1 MSHIFIF
8 GITRRGKAVYH
19 RHSAGQEEEKNFP
32 VFGICQGQLL
42 PDRGSL
48 DIQTYKNQGSVKMT
62 AKHIDTALVNAGRS
76 KKYTQGSVNSVIQRA
91 SSLVFDTV
99 EAKKQATRG
108 RAKGELF
115 YGRRGTL
122 THFSLQ
128 EAMCELE
135 GGAGCALFPCGAA
148 AVANTLLAFVE
159 QGDHVLV
166 TNTAYEPTQDF
177 CSKILAKLGVTT
189 GWFDPLIGADI
200 ANLIQPNT
208 KVVFLEAPG
217 SITMEVHDVPA
228 IVEAVR
234 RVAPEAIIM
243 IDNTWAA
250 GILFKALE
258 FGIDISIQAGTKYL
272 IGHSDAMVGT
282 AVSNARCWDQLR
294 ENAYLMGQMLDAD
307 TAYMTSRG
315 LRTLGVRLRQHHESS
330 LAIAEWLAAHPQ
342 VAKVNHPA
350 LPGSKGHEFWKRDFT
365 GSSGLFSFVL
375 NKRLSNDALAAYL
388 DNFTLFSMAY
398 SWGGFE
404 SLILANQPEHI
415 AAIRPEGEIDFT
427 GTLIRVHI
435 GLENVDDLIADLA
448 AGFQRIV

>member
-1 MSHIFIF
+1 M
-8 GITRRGKAVYH
+8 A
-19 RHSAGQEEEKNFP
+19 
-32 VFGICQGQLL
+32 
-42 PDRGSL
+42 D
-48 DIQTYKNQGSVKMT
+48 
-62 AKHIDTALVNAGRS
+62 KHLDTALVNAGRS

-99 EAKKQATRG
+99 EAKKHATRN
-108 RAKGELF
+108 RANGELF

-148 AVANTLLAFVE
+148 AVANTILAFVE
-159 QGDHVLV
+159 QGDYVLM
-166 TNTAYEPTQDF
+166 TNTAYEPSQDF
-177 CSKILAKLGVTT
+177 CTKILAKLGVTT
-189 GWFDPLIGADI
+189 SWFDPLIGADI
-200 ANLIQPNT
+200 ARLVRPET
-208 KVVFLEAPG
+208 RVVFLESPG

-228 IVEAVR
+228 IVAAVR
-234 RVAPEAIIM
+234 QVAPEAIIM

-250 GILFKALE
+250 GILFKALD

-282 AVSNARCWDQLR
+282 AVANARCWPQLR

-330 LAIAEWLAAHPQ
+330 LRIAEWLAQHPQ
-342 VAKVNHPA
+342 VARVNHPA

-375 NKRLSNDALAAYL
+375 SKRLNDAELAEYL
-388 DNFTLFSMAY
+388 DNFSLFSMAY

-404 SLILANQPEHI
+404 SLILANQPEQI
-415 AAIRPEGEIDFT
+415 AHIRPDAEVDFS
-427 GTLIRVHI
+427 GTLIRLHI
-435 GLENVDDLIADLA
+435 GLENVDDLQADLA
-448 AGFQRIV
+448 AGFARIV

>member
-1 MSHIFIF
+1 M
-8 GITRRGKAVYH
+8 A
-19 RHSAGQEEEKNFP
+19 
-32 VFGICQGQLL
+32 
-42 PDRGSL
+42 D
-48 DIQTYKNQGSVKMT
+48 
-62 AKHIDTALVNAGRS
+62 KHLDTALVNAGRS

-99 EAKKQATRG
+99 EAKKHATRN
-108 RAKGELF
+108 RANGELF

-148 AVANTLLAFVE
+148 AVANTILAFVE
-159 QGDHVLV
+159 QGDHVLM
-166 TNTAYEPTQDF
+166 TNTAYEPSQDF
-177 CSKILAKLGVTT
+177 CTKILAKLGVTT
-189 GWFDPLIGADI
+189 SWFDPLIGADI
-200 ANLIQPNT
+200 ARLVRPET
-208 KVVFLEAPG
+208 RVVFLESPG

-228 IVEAVR
+228 IVAAVR
-234 RVAPEAIIM
+234 QVAPEAIIM
-243 IDNTWAA
+243 LDNTWAA
-250 GILFKALE
+250 GILFKALD

-282 AVSNARCWDQLR
+282 AVANARCWPQLR

-330 LAIAEWLAAHPQ
+330 LRIAEWLAQHPQ
-342 VAKVNHPA
+342 VARVNHPA

-375 NKRLSNDALAAYL
+375 SKRLKDAELAEYL
-388 DNFTLFSMAY
+388 DNFSLFSMAY

-404 SLILANQPEHI
+404 SLILANQPEQI
-415 AAIRPEGEIDFT
+415 AHIRPDAEVDFS
-427 GTLIRVHI
+427 GTLIRLHI
-435 GLENVDDLIADLA
+435 GLENVDDLQADLA
-448 AGFQRIV
+448 AGFARIV

>member
-1 MSHIFIF
+1 M
-8 GITRRGKAVYH
+8 A
-19 RHSAGQEEEKNFP
+19 
-32 VFGICQGQLL
+32 
-42 PDRGSL
+42 D
-48 DIQTYKNQGSVKMT
+48 
-62 AKHIDTALVNAGRS
+62 KHLDTALVNAGRS

-99 EAKKQATRG
+99 EAKKHATRN
-108 RAKGELF
+108 RANGELF

-148 AVANTLLAFVE
+148 AVANTILAFVE
-159 QGDHVLV
+159 QGDHVLM
-166 TNTAYEPTQDF
+166 TNTAYEPSQDF
-177 CSKILAKLGVTT
+177 CTKILAKLGVTT
-189 GWFDPLIGADI
+189 SWFEPLIGADI
-200 ANLIQPNT
+200 ARLVRPET
-208 KVVFLEAPG
+208 RVVFLESPG

-228 IVEAVR
+228 IVAAVR
-234 RVAPEAIIM
+234 QVAPEAIIM

-250 GILFKALE
+250 GILFKALD

-282 AVSNARCWDQLR
+282 AVANARCWPQLR

-330 LAIAEWLAAHPQ
+330 LRIAEWLAQHPQ
-342 VAKVNHPA
+342 VARVNHPA

-375 NKRLSNDALAAYL
+375 SKRLNDAELAEYL
-388 DNFTLFSMAY
+388 DNFSLFSMAY

-404 SLILANQPEHI
+404 SLILANQPEQI
-415 AAIRPEGEIDFT
+415 AHIRPDAEVDFS
-427 GTLIRVHI
+427 GTLIRLHI
-435 GLENVDDLIADLA
+435 GLENVDDLQADLA
-448 AGFQRIV
+448 AGFARIV

>member
-1 MSHIFIF
+1 M
-8 GITRRGKAVYH
+8 A
-19 RHSAGQEEEKNFP
+19 
-32 VFGICQGQLL
+32 
-42 PDRGSL
+42 D
-48 DIQTYKNQGSVKMT
+48 
-62 AKHIDTALVNAGRS
+62 KHLDTALVNAGRS

-99 EAKKQATRG
+99 EAKKHATRN
-108 RAKGELF
+108 RANGELF

-148 AVANTLLAFVE
+148 AVANTILAFVE
-159 QGDHVLV
+159 QGDHVLM
-166 TNTAYEPTQDF
+166 TNTAYEPSQDF
-177 CSKILAKLGVTT
+177 CTKILAKLGVTT
-189 GWFDPLIGADI
+189 SWFDPLIGADI
-200 ANLIQPNT
+200 ARLVRPET
-208 KVVFLEAPG
+208 RVVFLESPG

-228 IVEAVR
+228 IVAAVR
-234 RVAPEAIIM
+234 QVAPEAIIM

-250 GILFKALE
+250 GILFKALD

-282 AVSNARCWDQLR
+282 AVANARCWPQLR

-330 LAIAEWLAAHPQ
+330 LRIAEWLAQHPQ
-342 VAKVNHPA
+342 VARVNHHA

-375 NKRLSNDALAAYL
+375 SKRLNDAELAEYL
-388 DNFTLFSMAY
+388 DNFSLFSMAY

-404 SLILANQPEHI
+404 SLILANQPEQI
-415 AAIRPEGEIDFT
+415 AHIRPDAEVDFS
-427 GTLIRVHI
+427 GTLIRLHI
-435 GLENVDDLIADLA
+435 GLENVDDLQADLA
-448 AGFQRIV
+448 AGFARIV

>member
-1 MSHIFIF
+1 M
-8 GITRRGKAVYH
+8 A
-19 RHSAGQEEEKNFP
+19 
-32 VFGICQGQLL
+32 
-42 PDRGSL
+42 D
-48 DIQTYKNQGSVKMT
+48 
-62 AKHIDTALVNAGRS
+62 KHLDTALVNAGRS

-99 EAKKQATRG
+99 AAKKHATHH
-108 RAKGELF
+108 RANGELF

-148 AVANTLLAFVE
+148 AVANTILAFVE
-159 QGDHVLV
+159 QGDNVLM
-166 TNTAYEPTQDF
+166 TNTAYEPSQDF
-177 CSKILAKLGVTT
+177 CTKILGKLGVTT
-189 GWFDPLIGADI
+189 SWFDPMIGEGIAELIK
-200 ANLIQPNT
+200 PNT
-208 KVVFLEAPG
+208 KIVFLESPG
-217 SITMEVHDVPA
+217 SITMEVHDIPA
-228 IVEAVR
+228 IVAAVR

-250 GILFKALE
+250 GILFKALD

-282 AVSNARCWDQLR
+282 AVSNERCWAQLR

-330 LAIAEWLAAHPQ
+330 LKVAEWLAQQPQ
-342 VAKVNHPA
+342 VERVNHPA

-375 NKRLSNDALAAYL
+375 KKRLNDEELANYL
-388 DNFTLFSMAY
+388 DNFSLFSMAY

-404 SLILANQPEHI
+404 SLILANQPSEL
-415 AAIRPEGEIDFT
+415 ASIRPEGKIDFT
-427 GTLIRVHI
+427 GTLVRVHI

-448 AGFQRIV
+448 AGFARIV

>member
-1 MSHIFIF
+1 M
-8 GITRRGKAVYH
+8 A
-19 RHSAGQEEEKNFP
+19 
-32 VFGICQGQLL
+32 
-42 PDRGSL
+42 D
-48 DIQTYKNQGSVKMT
+48 
-62 AKHIDTALVNAGRS
+62 KHLDTALVNAGRS

-99 EAKKQATRG
+99 EAKKHATRN
-108 RAKGELF
+108 RANGELF

-148 AVANTLLAFVE
+148 AVANTILAFVE
-159 QGDHVLV
+159 QGDHVLM
-166 TNTAYEPTQDF
+166 TNTAYEPSQDF
-177 CSKILAKLGVTT
+177 CTKILAKLGVATS
-189 GWFDPLIGADI
+189 WFDPLIGADI
-200 ANLIQPNT
+200 AQLIRPET
-208 KVVFLEAPG
+208 RVVFLESPG

-228 IVEAVR
+228 IVAAVR
-234 RVAPEAIIM
+234 QVAPEAIIM

-250 GILFKALE
+250 GILFEALD

-282 AVSNARCWDQLR
+282 AVANARCWPQLR

-330 LAIAEWLAAHPQ
+330 LRIAEWLAQHPQ
-342 VAKVNHPA
+342 VARVNHPA

-375 NKRLSNDALAAYL
+375 NKRLNDAELAEYL
-388 DNFTLFSMAY
+388 DNFSLFSMAY

-404 SLILANQPEHI
+404 SLILANQPEQI
-415 AAIRPEGEIDFT
+415 AHIRPDAEVDFS
-427 GTLIRVHI
+427 GTLIRLHI
-435 GLENVDDLIADLA
+435 GLENVDDLQADLA
-448 AGFQRIV
+448 AGFARIV

>member
-1 MSHIFIF
+1 M
-8 GITRRGKAVYH
+8 A
-19 RHSAGQEEEKNFP
+19 
-32 VFGICQGQLL
+32 
-42 PDRGSL
+42 D
-48 DIQTYKNQGSVKMT
+48 
-62 AKHIDTALVNAGRS
+62 KHLDTALVNAGRS

-99 EAKKQATRG
+99 AAKKHATHN
-108 RAKGELF
+108 RANGELF

-148 AVANTLLAFVE
+148 AVANTILAFVE
-159 QGDHVLV
+159 QGDNVLM
-166 TNTAYEPTQDF
+166 TNTAYEPSQDF
-177 CSKILAKLGVTT
+177 CTKILGKLGVTT
-189 GWFDPLIGADI
+189 SWFDPMIGEGIAALIK
-200 ANLIQPNT
+200 PNT
-208 KVVFLEAPG
+208 KIVFLESPG
-217 SITMEVHDVPA
+217 SITMEVHDIPA
-228 IVEAVR
+228 IVAAVR

-250 GILFKALE
+250 GILFKALD

-282 AVSNARCWDQLR
+282 AVSNERCWTQLR

-330 LAIAEWLAAHPQ
+330 LKVAEWLAQQPQ
-342 VAKVNHPA
+342 VERVNHPA

-375 NKRLSNDALAAYL
+375 KKHLNDEELANYL

-404 SLILANQPEHI
+404 SLILANQPSEL
-415 AAIRPEGEIDFT
+415 ASIRPEGKIDST
-427 GTLIRVHI
+427 GTLVRVHI

-448 AGFQRIV
+448 AGFTRIV

>member
-1 MSHIFIF
+1 
-8 GITRRGKAVYH
+8 
-19 RHSAGQEEEKNFP
+19 
-32 VFGICQGQLL
+32 
-42 PDRGSL
+42 
-48 DIQTYKNQGSVKMT
+48 MT
-62 AKHIDTALVNAGRS
+62 TKHLYTTLVQAGRS

-99 EAKKQATRG
+99 EEKKIATRN
-108 RAKGELF
+108 RAKGGLF

-148 AVANTLLAFVE
+148 AVANTILAFVE
-159 QGDHVLV
+159 QGDHILM
-166 TNTAYEPTQDF
+166 TNTAYEPSQDF
-177 CSKILAKLGVTT
+177 CTKILSKLGVTT
-189 GWFDPLIGADI
+189 GWFDPLIGEGI
-200 ANLIQPNT
+200 AELIQPNT
-208 KVVFLEAPG
+208 RIVFLESPG
-217 SITMEVHDVPA
+217 SLTMEVHDVPA
-228 IVEAVR
+228 IVKAVR
-234 RVAPEAIIM
+234 SKAPEAIVM

-250 GILFKALE
+250 GVLFKALD
-258 FGIDISIQAGTKYL
+258 FDIDISIQAATKYL
-272 IGHSDAMVGT
+272 IGHSDGMIGT

-294 ENAYLMGQMLDAD
+294 ENAYLMGQMVDAD

-330 LAIAEWLAAHPQ
+330 LTVAEWLAQHPQ
-342 VAKVNHPA
+342 VERVNHPA
-350 LPGSKGHEFWKRDFT
+350 LPGSKGHAFWQRDFT

-375 NKRLSNDALAAYL
+375 KKRLNNDELASYL

-404 SLILANQPEHI
+404 SLILANQPEQI
-415 AAIRPEGEIDFT
+415 AALRPGGDVDFS
-427 GTLIRVHI
+427 GTLIRLHI

-448 AGFQRIV
+448 AGFERIV

>member
-1 MSHIFIF
+1 M
-8 GITRRGKAVYH
+8 A
-19 RHSAGQEEEKNFP
+19 
-32 VFGICQGQLL
+32 
-42 PDRGSL
+42 D
-48 DIQTYKNQGSVKMT
+48 
-62 AKHIDTALVNAGRS
+62 KHLDTALVNAGRS

-99 EAKKQATRG
+99 EAKKHATRN
-108 RAKGELF
+108 RANGELF

-148 AVANTLLAFVE
+148 AVANTILAFVE
-159 QGDHVLV
+159 QGDHVLM
-166 TNTAYEPTQDF
+166 TNTAYEPSQDF
-177 CSKILAKLGVTT
+177 CTKILAKLGVTT

-200 ANLIQPNT
+200 ARLVRPET
-208 KVVFLEAPG
+208 RVVFLESPG

-228 IVEAVR
+228 IVAAVR
-234 RVAPEAIIM
+234 QVAPEAIIM

-250 GILFKALE
+250 GILFKALD

-282 AVSNARCWDQLR
+282 AVANARCWPQLR

-330 LAIAEWLAAHPQ
+330 LRIAEWLAQHPQ
-342 VAKVNHPA
+342 VARVNHPA

-375 NKRLSNDALAAYL
+375 SKRLNDAELAEYL
-388 DNFTLFSMAY
+388 DNFSLFSMAY

-404 SLILANQPEHI
+404 SLILANQPEQI
-415 AAIRPEGEIDFT
+415 AHIRPDAEVDFS
-427 GTLIRVHI
+427 GTLIRLHI
-435 GLENVDDLIADLA
+435 GLENVDDLQADLA
-448 AGFQRIV
+448 AGFARIV

>member
-1 MSHIFIF
+1 M
-8 GITRRGKAVYH
+8 A
-19 RHSAGQEEEKNFP
+19 
-32 VFGICQGQLL
+32 
-42 PDRGSL
+42 D
-48 DIQTYKNQGSVKMT
+48 
-62 AKHIDTALVNAGRS
+62 KHLDTALVNAGRS

-99 EAKKQATRG
+99 EAKKHATRN
-108 RAKGELF
+108 RANGELF

-148 AVANTLLAFVE
+148 AVANTILAFVE
-159 QGDHVLV
+159 QGDHVLM
-166 TNTAYEPTQDF
+166 TNTAYEPSQDF
-177 CSKILAKLGVTT
+177 CTKILAKLGVTT
-189 GWFDPLIGADI
+189 SWFDPLIGADI
-200 ANLIQPNT
+200 ARLVRPET
-208 KVVFLEAPG
+208 RVVFLESPG

-228 IVEAVR
+228 IVAAVR
-234 RVAPEAIIM
+234 QVAPEAIIM

-250 GILFKALE
+250 GILFKALD

-282 AVSNARCWDQLR
+282 AVANARCWPQLR

-330 LAIAEWLAAHPQ
+330 LRIAEWLAQHPQ
-342 VAKVNHPA
+342 VARVNNPA

-375 NKRLSNDALAAYL
+375 SKRLNDAELAEYL
-388 DNFTLFSMAY
+388 DNFSLFSMAY

-404 SLILANQPEHI
+404 SLILANQPEQI
-415 AAIRPEGEIDFT
+415 AHIRPDAEVDFS
-427 GTLIRVHI
+427 GTLIRLHI
-435 GLENVDDLIADLA
+435 GLENVDDLQADLA
-448 AGFQRIV
+448 AGFARIV

>member
-1 MSHIFIF
+1 M
-8 GITRRGKAVYH
+8 A
-19 RHSAGQEEEKNFP
+19 
-32 VFGICQGQLL
+32 
-42 PDRGSL
+42 D
-48 DIQTYKNQGSVKMT
+48 
-62 AKHIDTALVNAGRS
+62 KHLDTALVNAGRS

-99 EAKKQATRG
+99 EAKKHATRN
-108 RAKGELF
+108 RANGELF

-148 AVANTLLAFVE
+148 AVANTILAFVE
-159 QGDHVLV
+159 QGDHVLM
-166 TNTAYEPTQDF
+166 TNTAYEPSQDF
-177 CSKILAKLGVTT
+177 CTKILAKLGVTT
-189 GWFDPLIGADI
+189 SWFDPLIGADI
-200 ANLIQPNT
+200 ARLVRPET
-208 KVVFLEAPG
+208 RVVFLESPG

-228 IVEAVR
+228 IVAAVR
-234 RVAPEAIIM
+234 QVAPEAIIM

-250 GILFKALE
+250 GILFKALD
-258 FGIDISIQAGTKYL
+258 FGIDISVQAGTKYL

-282 AVSNARCWDQLR
+282 AVANARCWPQLR

-330 LAIAEWLAAHPQ
+330 LRIAEWLALHPQ
-342 VAKVNHPA
+342 VARVNHPA

-375 NKRLSNDALAAYL
+375 NKRLNDAELAAYL
-388 DNFTLFSMAY
+388 DNFSLFSMAY

-404 SLILANQPEHI
+404 SLILANQPEQI
-415 AAIRPEGEIDFT
+415 AHIRPDAEVDFS
-427 GTLIRVHI
+427 GTLIRLHI
-435 GLENVDDLIADLA
+435 GLENVDDLQADLA
-448 AGFQRIV
+448 AGFARIV